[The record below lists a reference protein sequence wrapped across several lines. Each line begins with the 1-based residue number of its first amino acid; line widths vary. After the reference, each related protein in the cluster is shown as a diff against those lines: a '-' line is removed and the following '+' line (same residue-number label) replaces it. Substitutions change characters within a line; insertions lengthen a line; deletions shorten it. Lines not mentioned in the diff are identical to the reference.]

1 VGRVDVF
8 CFLEGE
14 KVYVNWE
21 GLLPIQGEII
31 VVEDDPTLRELM
43 LDIVEEVGAK
53 ASAFE
58 TADDALTYLLQS
70 HGECRLVIADHG
82 VPGQIQGTEFIEMVR
97 GKWPSIA
104 AILTSGYLI
113 DPASVPP
120 STIYLHKPWSLDD
133 LIVAIASL
141 LQPGFPI
148 QKAQK

>member
-1 VGRVDVF
+1 VVVF
-8 CFLEGE
+8 RFIEGE
-14 KVYVNWE
+14 KVHVNWE
-21 GLLPIQGEII
+21 GLLPIRGEII
-31 VVEDDPTLRELM
+31 VIEDDPTLRELM
-43 LDIVEEVGAK
+43 MKIIEEVGAK
-53 ASAFE
+53 SLAFE

-70 HGECRLVIADHG
+70 QGECRLVIADHD

-141 LQPGFPI
+141 LQPGLPI
-148 QKAQK
+148 QRALK